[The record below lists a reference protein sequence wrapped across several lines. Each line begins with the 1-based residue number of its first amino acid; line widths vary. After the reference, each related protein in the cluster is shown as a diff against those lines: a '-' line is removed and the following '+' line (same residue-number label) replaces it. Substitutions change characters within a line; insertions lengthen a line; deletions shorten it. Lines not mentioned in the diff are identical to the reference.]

1 MLLPPGV
8 CGGVVAPSPGG
19 LPLPDGPRTERIS
32 GFLHTPSDQVAPR
45 CCGARGGR
53 TANETRVGN
62 RGVDS
67 DGLLE
72 EAVEEQTPMASR
84 TAVESKGGLGKV
96 VRQIRSVWPALVRPK
111 PPSVSE
117 RCDTMGPW
125 PQC

>member
-32 GFLHTPSDQVAPR
+32 GFLHTPFDQVGPR

-84 TAVESKGGLGKV
+84 TAVESKREIVKV
-96 VRQIRSVWPALVRPK
+96 VRPMRSGWPGLVRPQ
-111 PPSVSE
+111 PPSVPK
-117 RCDTMGPW
+117 RGG
-125 PQC
+125 